1 MLLGTPSMVETKNR
15 DTFVEEN
22 LRLVHSLCR
31 RFLDRGIEYDDLY
44 QAGCVGLV
52 KAADAFD
59 QNLGYCFSTYAVP
72 VILGEMRRLFRDG
85 GAVKISRSV
94 KELGLRISKEKPTLE
109 LKLGRE
115 VTVTELAEAL
125 GATKEDVTEAICAMQ
140 PVASLTVESDDG
152 VCEIDIPEMG
162 PEETLSDKLLLDSA
176 FKVLSGKERELI
188 SYRYYHN
195 LTQSKTAELL
205 NMTQVQ
211 VSRSERKI
219 LAKLR
224 NVIGE

>member
-1 MLLGTPSMVETKNR
+1 MVETKERNA
-15 DTFVEEN
+15 FVEEN

-31 RFLDRGIEYDDLY
+31 RFTDRGIEYDDLY

-59 QNLGYCFSTYAVP
+59 EKMGYCFSTYAVP
-72 VILGEMRRLFRDG
+72 VILGEIRRLFRDG

-94 KELGLRISKEKPTLE
+94 KELGLRISREKPIME

-115 VTVTELAEAL
+115 ITVSELAEAL
-125 GATKEDVTEAICAMQ
+125 GATKEEITEAICACQ
-140 PVASLTVESDDG
+140 PVASLTYENEDG
-152 VCEIDIPEMG
+152 INEIDIPEMG
-162 PEETLSDKLLLDSA
+162 PEDTLSDKLLLDSA
-176 FKVLSGKERELI
+176 FKVLSEKEKKLI
-188 SYRYYHN
+188 SYRYYQN

-219 LAKLR
+219 LIKLR
-224 NVIGE
+224 STIGE